1 MVISFRG
8 RLVNEE
14 KELKCK
20 CSAISQNKVCVCS
33 EEIFHHSHGHQEE
46 PQEIKYTVYDDELVM
61 KVTPE
66 MVRLLMKT
74 TRKDSKY
81 ATTSNAQSFMKLF
94 KEEIEDGLREAVKDV
109 IRRHYD

>member
-8 RLVNEE
+8 RLTNEDSQVR
-14 KELKCK
+14 KAQRELNCK
-20 CSAISQNKVCVCS
+20 CSAISQNKVCMC
-33 EEIFHHSHGHQEE
+33 
-46 PQEIKYTVYDDELVM
+46 IKEYTVYNDEIVM

>member
-14 KELKCK
+14 KEMKCK
-20 CSAISQNKVCVCS
+20 CSAISQNKVCRC
-33 EEIFHHSHGHQEE
+33 
-46 PQEIKYTVYDDELVM
+46 IKEYTVYNDEIVM